1 LIETIQG
8 IPAKPTDAI
17 QDFIAISSPPKPA
30 ISPCLPA
37 SGERRMT
44 EAGHADHSD
53 PDRVYVIYQMLLAQP
68 PERQAVPVACYPLVA
83 PAVRPA
89 T

>member
-1 LIETIQG
+1 
-8 IPAKPTDAI
+8 
-17 QDFIAISSPPKPA
+17 
-30 ISPCLPA
+30 
-37 SGERRMT
+37 MT